1 MAANTS
7 KAGERRLFLIDGPSL
22 VYRAFFAL
30 PESIATS
37 TGVPTNA
44 IFGFASM
51 LVKIVTEYGVCP
63 TVVAWDA
70 GTSGRTEMFPDY
82 KASRRSRPDLL
93 KQQWPAMEPL
103 VEAFGYR
110 NVRLE
115 GYEADD
121 VIASLAER
129 ALQAEPAVPVMIVT
143 GDRDVFQLI
152 DEDGLVKVM
161 ATARGITETKI
172 YDRQAVID
180 RYGIPPELI
189 PDFYGLKGDTSD
201 NIPGIPGI
209 GDKTA
214 SELIQRFGTLEE
226 VLANVDQVSGPKR
239 KQNLTEHADDARMSK
254 QLATVQRDLTLDVD
268 IGLEAS
274 SEPDRSRVREV
285 FREYELRDPLRRLEE
300 ALGDPDEAA
309 PRQHHRGDAD
319 CRRESGHSGRHP
331 APRRGRQRALLSW
344 SPKPRLPRASCS
356 PRARPG
362 ALPSPPGGRCSSA
375 TAPAPRRWWRPAP
388 GAAVLAHDAKALRVV
403 PERLIHDTLLG
414 AYLLEPARRGYP
426 FAELCEE
433 RGLACN
439 LEDPVAAQA
448 VLLGALSD
456 WQREQIE
463 ERGLRGLMDDI
474 ELPLVAVLR
483 ELEVLGVHLNLDRLA
498 EITGRVRAEI
508 DTLEREIFELA
519 GTEFL
524 IASPQQLGEILFER
538 LGLSR
543 KRRGKTGFSTDARV
557 LQAIRS
563 EHEIVPKIERWR
575 ELSTLIKTYLDV
587 LPSMTDERSR
597 IHTTF
602 LQAVAQTGRLSSTNP
617 NMQNVP
623 IRTPLGREIRGCFE
637 AEKGAVLISADY
649 SQIELRVLAQAAGE
663 DALMEIFERGEDVHT
678 ATASRVF
685 GVSAEQIDP
694 GMRSK
699 AKMINYGIVY
709 GLSDY
714 GLADRLNIPR
724 EEAKEFI
731 DAYLERFPRVAE
743 FMTSAIE
750 QAKEQGYVTTLWG
763 RRRQIP
769 ELKARNYQVRTLG
782 ERLAVNTVIQGT
794 AADIIKLAMVR
805 CHAAF
810 ADSSPEDKAAAD
822 DPRRAAL
829 RRTARGGRGGA
840 GADRAGDGRACG
852 SRVSPRWRST
862 WASDRTGSRRSEP
875 RPCGAARR
883 RRRLPGGDAGADQLA
898 PGKSIGSVQ
907 AASFSFLVGTAVLLA
922 ILTFVNGG
930 WGNLAHVGRA
940 PVWALFGGL
949 LGRST

>member
-1 MAANTS
+1 MSPSTTAGQRAPAAGIDGQ
-7 KAGERRLFLIDGPSL
+7 ARRLFLIDGPSL
-22 VYRAFFAL
+22 VYRAFYAL
-30 PESIATS
+30 PESISTS

-70 GTSGRTEMFPDY
+70 GTSGRTEMFADY
-82 KASRRSRPDLL
+82 KAERRSRPDLL

-103 VEAFGYR
+103 VDAFGYR

-121 VIASLAER
+121 VIASLVAR
-129 ALQAEPAVPVMIVT
+129 ALEASPPVPVMIVT

-152 DEDGLVKVM
+152 DDEGMVKVM
-161 ATARGITETKI
+161 ATARGITDTKI
-172 YDRQAVID
+172 YDRQAVVD

-214 SELIQRFGTLEE
+214 SELIQSYGSLEG
-226 VLANVDQVSGPKR
+226 VLSHIDDVSGPKR
-239 KQNLTEHADDARMSK
+239 KQNLLDHAEDARVSK
-254 QLATVQRDLTLDVD
+254 RLATVQRDLVVDLDIVA
-268 IGLEAS
+268 EAAH
-274 SEPDRSRVREV
+274 EPDRSRVREV
-285 FREYELRDPLRRLEE
+285 FRTYELRDPLRRLEE
-300 ALGDPDEAA
+300 ALGNPEVA
-309 PRQHHRGDAD
+309 
-319 CRRESGHSGRHP
+319 
-331 APRRGRQRALLSW
+331 
-344 SPKPRLPRASCS
+344 
-356 PRARPG
+356 
-362 ALPSPPGGRCSSA
+362 
-375 TAPAPRRWWRPAP
+375 APAPAAGVRLTAP
-388 GAAVLAHDAKALRVV
+388 VRAGTPGDIEHLDATGAELGVVVRAAEPPDGALFAEGPPWHFAVALAKVASGKGSSPDGPRVSEVLAGECDGPEQVAGACGEGAVVVHDAKALGTV
-403 PERLIHDTLLG
+403 PPGLVHDTLLG

-433 RGLACN
+433 RGLATDID
-439 LEDPVAAQA
+439 DPAAADA
-448 VLLGALSD
+448 VLLAALAD
-456 WQREQIE
+456 WQREQIS
-463 ERGLRGLMDDI
+463 ERGLQEVMSEI

-483 ELEVLGVHLNLDRLA
+483 EMEILGVRLNLERLA
-498 EITGRVRAEI
+498 EITERVRTEI
-508 DTLEREIFELA
+508 AGLESEIFTLA
-519 GTEFL
+519 EEEFV
-524 IASPQQLGEILFER
+524 IASPQQLGEILFEK

-587 LPSMTDERSR
+587 LPELADERER

-637 AEKGAVLISADY
+637 AEPGSVLISVDY
-649 SQIELRVLAQAAGE
+649 SQIELRVLAHMAGE
-663 DALMEIFERGEDVHT
+663 PVLKEIFRRGEDVHA
-678 ATASRVF
+678 ATASQVF
-685 GVSAEQIDP
+685 AVTPAEIDP

-731 DAYLERFPRVAE
+731 DAYLERFPQVAS
-743 FMTSAIE
+743 FMAETVE
-750 QAKEQGYVTTLWG
+750 QAKRDGYVNTLWG

-769 ELKARNYQVRTLG
+769 ELQARNYQVRTLG

-805 CHAAF
+805 CH
-810 ADSSPEDKAAAD
+810 
-822 DPRRAAL
+822 RQL
-829 RRTARGGRGGA
+829 LQA
-840 GADRAGDGRACG
+840 GLKTRLILTIHDELLFEGPPAEAPRAGELIEREMVGVWDHD
-852 SRVSPRWRST
+852 P
-862 WASDRTGSRRSEP
+862 P
-875 RPCGAARR
+875 
-883 RRRLPGGDAGADQLA
+883 LA
-898 PGKSIGSVQ
+898 VDIG
-907 AASFSFLVGTAVLLA
+907 VGQNWLEAK
-922 ILTFVNGG
+922 
-930 WGNLAHVGRA
+930 
-940 PVWALFGGL
+940 
-949 LGRST
+949 